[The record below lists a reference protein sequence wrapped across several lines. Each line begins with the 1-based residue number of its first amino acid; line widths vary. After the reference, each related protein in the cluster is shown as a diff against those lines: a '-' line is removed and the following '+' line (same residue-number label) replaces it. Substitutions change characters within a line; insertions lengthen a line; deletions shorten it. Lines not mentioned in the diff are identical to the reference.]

1 MFSLVPRI
9 FIQSGLIKS
18 EYRISNHAKDVTYG
32 QEFRMKKEVAFAS
45 YIKQIER
52 SDSILRHS
60 TFVIRYSAVQNISR
74 MIASPDTGAY

>member
-1 MFSLVPRI
+1 M
-9 FIQSGLIKS
+9 KS

-32 QEFRMKKEVAFAS
+32 QEFRMTKEGFFVN

-60 TFVIRYSAVQNISR
+60 TFVIRYSAVQINSR
-74 MIASPDTGAY
+74 SIGSLDAEVYLTPYFNGID